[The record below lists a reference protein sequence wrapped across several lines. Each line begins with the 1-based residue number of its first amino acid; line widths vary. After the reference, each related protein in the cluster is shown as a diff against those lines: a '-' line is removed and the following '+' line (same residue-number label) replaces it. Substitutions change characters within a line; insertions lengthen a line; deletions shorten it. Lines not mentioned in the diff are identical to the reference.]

1 MCRCLRI
8 QLALCAKV
16 RVDTTVFIW
25 HVVRGRARALEAY
38 EKREAARNDLIVFI
52 SRARPRKYWH
62 KRDAPL
68 GPASA
73 RARFDHN
80 R

>member
-16 RVDTTVFIW
+16 GVDMAFFIW
-25 HVVRGRARALEAY
+25 HVVRGRSNGPLALQAY

-62 KRDAPL
+62 ERGRS
-68 GPASA
+68 GPSQPS
-73 RARFDHN
+73 FDHN
-80 R
+80 W

>member
-8 QLALCAKV
+8 QLTLCAKV
-16 RVDTTVFIW
+16 RVDTAVFIW
-25 HVVRGRARALEAY
+25 HVVRGRALEAY

-62 KRDAPL
+62 EL
-68 GPASA
+68 G
-73 RARFDHN
+73 RGELG
-80 R
+80 